1 RWGRVEETYGEDPYL
16 DALNGVAMVK
26 GLQGNGVDHSDAVIA
41 EPKHFA
47 VHGIPEA
54 GSNTAP
60 VNIGEREARSSF
72 LYVFEK
78 AVKEGGALSMMA
90 AYSEI
95 AGIP

>member
-1 RWGRVEETYGEDPYL
+1 
-16 DALNGVAMVK
+16 M
-26 GLQGNGVDHSDAVIA
+26 QGSDLSKPDAVIA

-78 AVKEGGALSMMA
+78 AIREGGAMGMMA
-90 AYSEI
+90 CL
-95 AGIP
+95 